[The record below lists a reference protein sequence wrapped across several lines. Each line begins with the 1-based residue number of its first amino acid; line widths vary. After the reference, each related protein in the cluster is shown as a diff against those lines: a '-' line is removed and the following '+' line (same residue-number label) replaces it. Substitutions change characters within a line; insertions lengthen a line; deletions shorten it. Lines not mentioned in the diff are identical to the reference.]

1 MYAHILLYMIKGCLR
16 RQGTLEMTKQ
26 TFLKGTLILIAAGLI
41 TRILGFIN
49 RIVIARFIG
58 SEGVGLY
65 MMAAPTFFLAVT
77 LTQFGLPVAISKLVA
92 EAEARGDHRKTKQ
105 ILVMSLAITG
115 TLSAVITPVFL
126 IYAPLMADT
135 LLTDKRTLYPLLA
148 VTPVVPIIAVSS
160 VLRGYFQGKQNMRPL
175 AVSQVLE
182 QIVRISLVAVCTT
195 AFLPLGIEY
204 AAAGAMLSSVFGELA
219 SLLYLFVA
227 FQYKKKIRIRK
238 RFFQSLKSGR
248 TTFFELMSVS
258 LPTTGSR
265 FIGNLSWFFEP
276 IVVAQSLAI
285 AGVAASAAT
294 SQYGELTGFALT
306 LLTLPS
312 FITYSLSTALVP
324 AISEGI
330 EQKKMQVVE
339 YRLEQAMRLCLLSGG
354 ISVVILF
361 SYADELVSV
370 MYGSSNAAIYVKI
383 MAPFFL
389 FYYFQ
394 GPLQAVLQAL
404 NLAGAAMMNSLVGA
418 VVKTGLIFVL
428 ASRPSLGIMGAALAI
443 LTGIILVTLLH
454 AATVSKVLPISI
466 NLKEYIVSFGVI
478 LISGWGSL
486 LMKEHLFLDQ
496 SEPMRLLLCVAVTSF
511 LYVFLLVA
519 FKLVK
524 KEEIQRF
531 PLFGRWIS

>member
-1 MYAHILLYMIKGCLR
+1 
-16 RQGTLEMTKQ
+16 MTKQ

-41 TRILGFIN
+41 TRMLGFIN

-58 SEGVGLY
+58 EEGVGLY

-115 TLSAVITPVFL
+115 VLSALITPVFL
-126 IYAPLMADT
+126 IYAPLMAET
-135 LLTDKRTLYPLLA
+135 LFTDERTLYPLLA

-195 AFLPLGIEY
+195 AFLPFGIEF

-219 SLLYLFVA
+219 SLLYLFIA
-227 FQYKKKIRIRK
+227 FKYKKKIRIRK

-248 TTFFELMSVS
+248 STFFELMSVS

-285 AGVAASAAT
+285 GGIAASAAT

-330 EQKKMQVVE
+330 EQKKMHIVE

-370 MYGSSNAAIYVKI
+370 MYGSTNASIYVKV
-383 MAPFFL
+383 MAPLFL

-443 LTGIILVTLLH
+443 VTGMILVTLLH

-466 NLKEYIVSFGVI
+466 NLKEYMLSFAVI
-478 LISGWGSL
+478 FISGWISL
-486 LMKEHLFLDQ
+486 WMKQHLFLEQ
-496 SEPMRLLLCVAVTSF
+496 SEPVRLLFCVMLSSF
-511 LYVFLLVA
+511 LYMFLLIA
-519 FKLVK
+519 FRLIK

-531 PLFGRWIS
+531 PPFGRWIS

>member
-1 MYAHILLYMIKGCLR
+1 
-16 RQGTLEMTKQ
+16 MTKQ
-26 TFLKGTLILIAAGLI
+26 NFLKGTLILIAAGFI

-58 SEGVGLY
+58 EEGVGLY

-92 EAEARGDHRKTKQ
+92 EAEARNDHKKTKQ

-115 TLSAVITPVFL
+115 TLSALFTPVFL
-126 IYAPLMADT
+126 IYAPLMAET
-135 LLTDKRTLYPLLA
+135 LFTDARTLYPLLA
-148 VTPVVPIIAVSS
+148 VAPVVPIIAVSS

-175 AVSQVLE
+175 AISQVIE

-195 AFLPLGIEY
+195 ACLPFGIEF
-204 AAAGAMLSSVFGELA
+204 AAAGAMLSSVFGELI
-219 SLLYLFVA
+219 SLLYLLIA
-227 FQYKKKIRIRK
+227 FKHKKKIQIRR

-248 TTFFELMSVS
+248 QTFFELMSVS

-285 AGVAASAAT
+285 AGIATSAAT
-294 SQYGELTGFALT
+294 RQYGELTGFAMT

-330 EQKKMQVVE
+330 EQRKMQVVE

-354 ISVVILF
+354 ISAVILF
-361 SYADELVSV
+361 SYADELVTV
-370 MYGSSNAAIYVKI
+370 MYGASNASIYVKV

-389 FYYFQ
+389 LYYFQ

-404 NLAGAAMMNSLVGA
+404 NLAGAAMMNSLIGA
-418 VVKTGLIFVL
+418 LVKTGLIFIL

-443 LTGIILVTLLH
+443 LTGIVLVTLLH
-454 AATVSKVLPISI
+454 GATVSKVLPISI
-466 NLKEYIVSFGVI
+466 NLKEYSVSFAVI
-478 LISGWGSL
+478 FLCGWMSIL
-486 LMKEHLFLDQ
+486 FKQHLFLDQ
-496 SEPMRLLLCVAVTSF
+496 SEPVRLLFCILLSSCVYMS
-511 LYVFLLVA
+511 LLII
-519 FKLVK
+519 FGLIK
-524 KEEIQRF
+524 KEELQRF
-531 PLFGRWIS
+531 PLLGRWIS